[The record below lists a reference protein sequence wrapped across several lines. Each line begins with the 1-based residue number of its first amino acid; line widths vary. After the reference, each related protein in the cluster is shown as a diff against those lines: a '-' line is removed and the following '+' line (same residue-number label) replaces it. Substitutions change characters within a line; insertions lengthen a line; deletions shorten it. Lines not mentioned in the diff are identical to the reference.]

1 MVPPD
6 PQLFTSLNIIQP
18 VIDKQTLPRRQIKAA
33 QRKLVNLR
41 IGLGQFLLSGND
53 NIGEI
58 IENRLALT
66 KMRPEFRGKIG
77 YGEKADIRVMQALDQ
92 RGDAVNLTGV
102 GFVKAGVKGAD
113 KLRMIGK
120 AAYQF
125 TAGIAKSASGIMLE
139 MPIGRDDIFQK
150 PFQFLRVIDQLFIK
164 KAYVP
169 PGNHVPDVKNYGVN
183 PGGRGTCHEAGL
195 ALTGFEPAIRFVD
208 HIGAATT
215 TDHAAVTM
223 TVFERL

>member
-1 MVPPD
+1 
-6 PQLFTSLNIIQP
+6 
-18 VIDKQTLPRRQIKAA
+18 
-33 QRKLVNLR
+33 
-41 IGLGQFLLSGND
+41 
-53 NIGEI
+53 
-58 IENRLALT
+58 
-66 KMRPEFRGKIG
+66 MRPEFCGKIG

-113 KLRMIGK
+113 KFRMIGK

-169 PGNHVPDVKNYGVN
+169 PGKHGPEVKKYGVN
-183 PGGRGTCHEAGL
+183 PVGRGACHEGGLTFAGL
-195 ALTGFEPAIRFVD
+195 EPAIRFVE

-223 TVFERL
+223 TV

>member
-1 MVPPD
+1 RNYTTRHPSEGLCKLTFNQSQRFKLPLQRRRIRKMVPPD

-53 NIGEI
+53 NIGKI

-66 KMRPEFRGKIG
+66 KMRPEFCGKIG

-102 GFVKAGVKGAD
+102 GFVKAGVKG
-113 KLRMIGK
+113 RSEERRVGK
-120 AAYQF
+120 
-125 TAGIAKSASGIMLE
+125 E
-139 MPIGRDDIFQK
+139 GRY
-150 PFQFLRVIDQLFIK
+150 RWW
-164 KAYVP
+164 
-169 PGNHVPDVKNYGVN
+169 
-183 PGGRGTCHEAGL
+183 TE
-195 ALTGFEPAIRFVD
+195 
-208 HIGAATT
+208 
-215 TDHAAVTM
+215 
-223 TVFERL
+223 